1 MGISRGIGEL
11 EFRRIGF
18 MGGMEM
24 SKRAELE
31 EVHRLYRANCAE
43 WEFFRTAYLGG
54 REWEE
59 ASLLYRYLNETAPQ
73 LAERLR
79 QTPMENHCKSVVHTY
94 SGFIWRV
101 PPKRSFGA
109 LEGNRA
115 ALALNVNADKEG
127 GSLNEFMKE
136 VQLWA
141 SVFGC
146 VWVVMDKPAV
156 RGATKGDEISRDI
169 RPYLKLYF
177 PLHVLDWR
185 FEESGSG
192 CYELVF
198 LKVRER
204 VDGTNGSHGSNG
216 EGWVYRV
223 WTRERVEVWRVD
235 GSNDEAVLVSEGVN
249 EVGVVPAV
257 VHYNTKPLERGVA
270 VSDLQDVARMQRSMY
285 NDMSELAQMVRGSNH
300 KTLVKNK
307 GDDASTGAGGVI
319 VMHEDTVPE
328 KRPYLLQADA
338 EALLGLLQAIEMK
351 VEMINRMAHL
361 TPVRTYRSAVASGVA
376 IETEF
381 QILNTLLA
389 EKAAQLAVTESQL
402 FRIFCRWEGV
412 DFDRANVVVTYPQ
425 RFELRDRRADL
436 DFLVRAKEVT
446 EKIGSPTLQRE
457 IERQLARVVLERDD
471 VLEVV
476 EGELAS

>member
-1 MGISRGIGEL
+1 MNDTV
-11 EFRRIGF
+11 
-18 MGGMEM
+18 M

-31 EVHRLYRANCAE
+31 GVHRLYRVNCGE

-127 GSLNEFMKE
+127 GTLNEFMKG

-146 VWVVMDKPAV
+146 AWVVMDKPAV

-192 CYELVF
+192 CYELTF

-204 VDGTNGSHGSNG
+204 VDGVHGEGGSVG

-223 WTRERVEVWRVD
+223 WSRERVEVWRVD
-235 GSNDEAVLVSEGVN
+235 GRNGEAVLVSEGVN

-285 NDMSELAQMVRGSNH
+285 NDMSELGQMVRGSNH

-307 GDDASTGAGGVI
+307 GDDASTGVGGVI

-328 KRPYLLQADA
+328 KKPYLLQADA

-361 TPVRTYRSAVASGVA
+361 TPVRTYRSQVASGVA

-389 EKAAQLAVTESQL
+389 EKAAQLALTENQL

-412 DFDRANVVVTYPQ
+412 DYDAANVVVTYPQ

-446 EKIGSPTLQRE
+446 AKIGSPTLQRE
-457 IERQLARVVLERDD
+457 IDRQLARVVLERDD

-476 EGELAS
+476 EGELKSGG

>member
-1 MGISRGIGEL
+1 
-11 EFRRIGF
+11 
-18 MGGMEM
+18 M

-31 EVHRLYRANCAE
+31 GVHRVYREHCGE

-59 ASLLYRYLNETAPQ
+59 AGLLYRYVHELGPE

-115 ALALNVNADKEG
+115 AAALNGNADKEG
-127 GSLNEFMKE
+127 GSLNEVMKE
-136 VQLWA
+136 VQIWS

-169 RPYLKLYF
+169 RPYLKVYF
-177 PLHVLDWR
+177 PVHLLDWR

-192 CYELVF
+192 SYELTY

-204 VDGTNGSHGSNG
+204 VDGADGSVYG
-216 EGWVYRV
+216 GWVYRV

-235 GSNDEAVLVSEGVN
+235 GRDDDAVLVSEGVN

-300 KTLVKNK
+300 KTLVKNR

-328 KRPYLLQADA
+328 KKPYLLQADA

-402 FRIFCRWEGV
+402 LRIFCRWEGV
-412 DFDRANVVVTYPQ
+412 DYDAANVVVTYPQ

-446 EKIGSPTLQRE
+446 EKIGSLTLQRE
-457 IERQLARVVLERDD
+457 IDRQLARVVLERDD

-476 EGELAS
+476 EGELGASVSSGGGG